1 MVCPRCVIILRKKK
15 QCCSPKINGGGGWG
29 IFNAIFGWQNSA
41 TYGTVISYNMYWIAI
56 IAGFVLLRYKEK
68 TGHWPL
74 MKAKARTEGSGSD
87 STSEETGVVSQPRM
101 SDDKKVEI
109 SVSNASS

>member
-1 MVCPRCVIILRKKK
+1 MICPKCVIMLRKK
-15 QCCSPKINGGGGWG
+15 QCCSPQINGGGGWG

-41 TYGTVISYNMYWIAI
+41 TYGTVISYNMYWIAV

-74 MKAKARTEGSGSD
+74 MRAKARSERQGSD
-87 STSEETGVVSQPRM
+87 STSEEAGVVPLPRVP
-101 SDDKKVEI
+101 DDKKMEI

>member
-1 MVCPRCVIILRKKK
+1 
-15 QCCSPKINGGGGWG
+15 
-29 IFNAIFGWQNSA
+29 
-41 TYGTVISYNMYWIAI
+41 MYWIAV

-74 MKAKARTEGSGSD
+74 MKAKARSERPGSD
-87 STSEETGVVSQPRM
+87 STSEEAGVMALARVHDEKM
-101 SDDKKVEI
+101 IEA